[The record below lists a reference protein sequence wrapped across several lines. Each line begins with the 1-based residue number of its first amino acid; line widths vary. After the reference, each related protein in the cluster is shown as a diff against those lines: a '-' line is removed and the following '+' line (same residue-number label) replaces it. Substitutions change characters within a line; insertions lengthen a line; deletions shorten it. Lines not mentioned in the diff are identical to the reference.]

1 MNVGIKTTQFFHLFS
16 FIRQYQFQMREE
28 RVSERERERRK
39 PKENTIL
46 GFMVFAFKLVRD
58 YCVNKS
64 NLEYKDLDIRLTR
77 ITKEKR
83 IEFHSYLPT

>member
-1 MNVGIKTTQFFHLFS
+1 
-16 FIRQYQFQMREE
+16 
-28 RVSERERERRK
+28 
-39 PKENTIL
+39 
-46 GFMVFAFKLVRD
+46 MVFAFKLVRD

-83 IEFHSYLPT
+83 IEFSSYLPT

>member
-1 MNVGIKTTQFFHLFS
+1 
-16 FIRQYQFQMREE
+16 MREE
-28 RVSERERERRK
+28 RVRERERERRK

>member
-1 MNVGIKTTQFFHLFS
+1 
-16 FIRQYQFQMREE
+16 MREE
-28 RVSERERERRK
+28 REKDRRK

-64 NLEYKDLDIRLTR
+64 NLEYKDLDIRLTT
-77 ITKEKR
+77 ITKEKELSFIR
-83 IEFHSYLPT
+83 ICLHD